1 MTFFDKYT
9 YKQKNFAL
17 IVLSVLLIA
26 AAYKRAFSVSIAS
39 GNYQEEL
46 EQRLIK
52 ANNAD
57 KEIKM
62 IQGEIVGLNRF
73 LGEENNSIEKVQ
85 QNFLNFFAKKA
96 KGISVHQIDEVLNFK
111 HPDFEINTHR
121 IVIKGDYTDI
131 LKFLYAFE
139 KEFRLAKIVSVRF
152 EYKRFPTEESKHLYA
167 TIFIQNY
174 LR

>member
-1 MTFFDKYT
+1 MTFFDKYS

-26 AAYKRAFSVSIAS
+26 AAYKRAFSVSIATS
-39 GNYQEEL
+39 NYQVEL
-46 EQRLIK
+46 EERLVK

-57 KEIKM
+57 TDIKM
-62 IQGEIVGLNRF
+62 IQREIVGLNRF

-121 IVIKGDYTDI
+121 IVIKGGYTEI
-131 LKFLYAFE
+131 LQFLYVFE
-139 KEFRLAKIVSVRF
+139 KEFRLAKIVSVQF

>member
-1 MTFFDKYT
+1 MTFFDKYS
-9 YKQKNFAL
+9 YRQKNFAL

-26 AAYKRAFSVSIAS
+26 ATYKRAFSVSIAS
-39 GNYQEEL
+39 RDYQAEL
-46 EQRLIK
+46 EERLEK

-57 KEIKM
+57 TEIKLL
-62 IQGEIVGLNRF
+62 QGEIVGLNRF

-85 QNFLNFFAKKA
+85 QNFLNFFAKNA
-96 KGISVHQIDEVLNFK
+96 KGVSVHQIDEVLNFK

-121 IVIKGDYTDI
+121 IVIKGNYTQI
-131 LKFLYAFE
+131 LQFMYEVE
-139 KEFRLAKIVSVRF
+139 KKFRLAKIVSVQF

-167 TIFIQNY
+167 TIYLQNY

>member
-1 MTFFDKYT
+1 MTFFDKYS

-17 IVLSVLLIA
+17 IVISVLLIA
-26 AAYKRAFSVSIAS
+26 AAYKRAFSVSIATHD
-39 GNYQEEL
+39 YQIEL
-46 EQRLIK
+46 EERLEK
-52 ANNAD
+52 ANSAD
-57 KEIKM
+57 TDIK
-62 IQGEIVGLNRF
+62 ILQGEIIGLNRF

-96 KGISVHQIDEVLNFK
+96 KDVSVHQIDEVLNFK

-121 IVIKGDYTDI
+121 IVLKGGYTET
-131 LKFLYAFE
+131 LQFLYTFE

-152 EYKRFPTEESKHLYA
+152 EFKRFPTEESKNLYA
-167 TIFIQNY
+167 TLFIQNY

>member
-1 MTFFDKYT
+1 MTFFDKYS

-26 AAYKRAFSVSIAS
+26 ATYKRAFSVSIAS
-39 GNYQEEL
+39 SNYQEEL
-46 EQRLIK
+46 ELRLEK
-52 ANNAD
+52 AENAD
-57 KEIKM
+57 VEIKVL
-62 IQGEIVGLNRF
+62 QGEIVSLNRF

-121 IVIKGDYTDI
+121 IVIKGEYTEI
-131 LKFLYAFE
+131 LQFMYAFE
-139 KEFRLAKIVSVRF
+139 KEFRLAKIVSVQF
-152 EYKRFPTEESKHLYA
+152 EYKRFPTEENKHLYA
-167 TIFIQNY
+167 TIYIQNY